1 MGYDIL
7 HRDSHWRQPVRKKVL
22 INFTK
27 FTGKPMCHSLFF
39 LFFVFSCEF
48 YKISKNIFFTEHLQ
62 VTVTACKKQIE
73 KQPPEVC
80 NKILVPHE
88 IGELIFY
95 YSCSIKKAV
104 LKNLAIFTGK
114 HQRWSLSLINL
125 QAFSLQVFSCEYC
138 KIFKK
143 TYFEEHLRTT
153 ASEDCYVRRFS
164 FTFLRIGKMTFFQ
177 KSGLIG
183 NVN

>member
-114 HQRWSLSLINL
+114 HLCWSLFLINFIKKRL
-125 QAFSLQVFSCEYC
+125 HHEYFPEN
-138 KIFKK
+138 IA
-143 TYFEEHLRTT
+143 EL
-153 ASEDCYVRRFS
+153 
-164 FTFLRIGKMTFFQ
+164 LRIPII
-177 KSGLIG
+177 KSICERLLIQEEG
-183 NVN
+183 GEGQLFYKNKKK

>member
-1 MGYDIL
+1 MGYDIMN
-7 HRDSHWRQPVRKKVL
+7 RDSHWRQPVRKRVL

-48 YKISKNIFFTEHLQ
+48 CKISKNIFFTEHLQ

-95 YSCSIKKAV
+95 YSCSIKKAL

-114 HQRWSLSLINL
+114 HLCWSL
-125 QAFSLQVFSCEYC
+125 
-138 KIFKK
+138 
-143 TYFEEHLRTT
+143 
-153 ASEDCYVRRFS
+153 
-164 FTFLRIGKMTFFQ
+164 FLRNFIKKRLHHKYFPENIVELLRIPIMKSICERLLLYIGRRWGKVGYST
-177 KSGLIG
+177 KIRRS
-183 NVN
+183 N